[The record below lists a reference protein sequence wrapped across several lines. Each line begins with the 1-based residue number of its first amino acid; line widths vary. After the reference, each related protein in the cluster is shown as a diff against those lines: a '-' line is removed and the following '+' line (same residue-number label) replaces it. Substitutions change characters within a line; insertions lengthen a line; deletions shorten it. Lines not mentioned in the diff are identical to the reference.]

1 MEDTLFAGIGI
12 IGGLAYLAIAL
23 LWILVPIFI
32 FLISKRV
39 KDMRDIARESRLE
52 VKELNANLKALKRK
66 LNEEEG
72 EKYCKTVEK
81 RSELTLIVWN
91 KNRFNR

>member
-1 MEDTLFAGIGI
+1 MEDTFFAGIGI

-39 KDMRDIARESRLE
+39 KDIRDIARESRLE

-66 LNEEEG
+66 LSEEE
-72 EKYCKTVEK
+72 
-81 RSELTLIVWN
+81 
-91 KNRFNR
+91 

>member
-1 MEDTLFAGIGI
+1 MEDTFFAGIGI

-66 LNEEEG
+66 LNEEE
-72 EKYCKTVEK
+72 
-81 RSELTLIVWN
+81 
-91 KNRFNR
+91 

>member
-1 MEDTLFAGIGI
+1 MEDTFFAGIGI
-12 IGGLAYLAIAL
+12 IGGLAYFAIAL

-66 LNEEEG
+66 LSDEA
-72 EKYCKTVEK
+72 
-81 RSELTLIVWN
+81 
-91 KNRFNR
+91 

>member
-1 MEDTLFAGIGI
+1 MEDTFFAGVGI

-23 LWILVPIFI
+23 LWILVPIFV

-66 LNEEEG
+66 FNEG
-72 EKYCKTVEK
+72 E
-81 RSELTLIVWN
+81 
-91 KNRFNR
+91 

>member
-52 VKELNANLKALKRK
+52 VKELNANLNALKRK
-66 LNEEEG
+66 LNEEE
-72 EKYCKTVEK
+72 
-81 RSELTLIVWN
+81 
-91 KNRFNR
+91 

>member
-1 MEDTLFAGIGI
+1 MEDTFFAGIGI

-23 LWILVPIFI
+23 LWILVPIFV

-66 LNEEEG
+66 LNEEE
-72 EKYCKTVEK
+72 
-81 RSELTLIVWN
+81 
-91 KNRFNR
+91 

>member
-1 MEDTLFAGIGI
+1 MEDTFFAGVGI

-23 LWILVPIFI
+23 LWVLVPIFV

-66 LNEEEG
+66 LNEEE
-72 EKYCKTVEK
+72 
-81 RSELTLIVWN
+81 
-91 KNRFNR
+91 

>member
-1 MEDTLFAGIGI
+1 MEDTFFAGVGI
-12 IGGLAYLAIAL
+12 IGGLVYLAIAL

-66 LNEEEG
+66 LNEEE
-72 EKYCKTVEK
+72 
-81 RSELTLIVWN
+81 
-91 KNRFNR
+91 